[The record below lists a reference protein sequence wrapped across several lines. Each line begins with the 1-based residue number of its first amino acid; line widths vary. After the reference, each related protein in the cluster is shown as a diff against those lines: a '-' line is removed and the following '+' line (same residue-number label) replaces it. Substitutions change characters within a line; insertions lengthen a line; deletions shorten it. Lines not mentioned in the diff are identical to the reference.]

1 MSAVTRLARA
11 LGRAD
16 QPDAAGIF
24 IRRDD
29 AGLFELARQ
38 SDRRQAEGS
47 SLGQLDG
54 KIVVIKG
61 NIALSGLPTTA
72 GSLSFIAQAETA
84 DAPLVQRL
92 KAQGAIPMGHANLSE
107 FAFSGLGL
115 NPHFGTPRNGLDP
128 YFVPGGSSSGC
139 ASALALGIA
148 DLALGTD
155 TSGSTR
161 VPAAYQG
168 LFGFRPTMG
177 RYDGGSILPL
187 APSLDTPGPMARDLD
202 GLIALDDA
210 LRDTMPA
217 ASAAL
222 HRRIVI
228 PDHVS
233 LGSLSSEI
241 ADLLHAAAGR
251 LRESGWAVEIRP
263 FAALDE
269 IRALFERFGT
279 LVAAEAPDTLTRYT
293 RLSNP
298 AIDPN
303 VRRRLQAA
311 LPVNPANAR
320 QLMSA
325 RKRLQAL
332 ARRELD
338 GALMLMPTVPAP
350 PPRLEAVS
358 TSADRFAQENAKALS
373 LAMPLAFLDMPSL
386 AMPVGTARPGHSLT
400 LAGPV
405 GSDSSI
411 LASAG
416 ALAPLLSLLTME
428 TPA

>member
-24 IRRDD
+24 IRRND
-29 AGLFELARQ
+29 AALFELARQ
-38 SDRRQAEGS
+38 SDRRRAEGGL
-47 SLGQLDG
+47 LGPLDG

-61 NIALSGLPTTA
+61 NIALAGLPTTA
-72 GSLSFIAQAETA
+72 GSLSFIAQAEAA

-128 YFVPGGSSSGC
+128 DLVPGGSSSGC

-148 DLALGTD
+148 DLAIGTD

-168 LFGFRPTMG
+168 LFGFRPTIG
-177 RYDGGSILPL
+177 RYDGRCILPL

-202 GLIALDDA
+202 GLMALDDA
-210 LRDTMPA
+210 LRETTTEA
-217 ASAAL
+217 RTAL
-222 HRRIVI
+222 PQRIVI
-228 PDHVS
+228 PDIAS
-233 LGSLSSEI
+233 LGCLSSEI
-241 ADLLHAAAGR
+241 EGLLHAAAAR
-251 LRESGWAVEIRP
+251 MRESGWSVEIRP
-263 FAALDE
+263 FAALEE
-269 IRALFERFGT
+269 IRGLFEHFGT
-279 LVAAEAPDTLTRYT
+279 LVAAEAPGALARYT

-303 VRRRLQAA
+303 VRRRLHAA
-311 LPVNPANAR
+311 LPVKPANVR
-320 QLMSA
+320 QLMAA
-325 RKRLQAL
+325 RKRLQPL
-332 ARRELD
+332 AKREQE
-338 GALMLMPTVPAP
+338 GALMLLPTVPSAP
-350 PPRLEAVS
+350 PSLDTVS
-358 TSADRFAQENAKALS
+358 SNADQFAKENTRALS
-373 LAMPLAFLDMPSL
+373 LTMPLAFLNMPSL
-386 AMPVGTARPGHSLT
+386 AMPTGAGKPGHSLT
-400 LAGPV
+400 LTGPA

-411 LASAG
+411 LACAG
-416 ALAPLLSLLTME
+416 TLAPLLSQLTTE
-428 TPA
+428 TSE